1 MGTRK
6 GKAGELKIGGYVMV
20 DGEPWEVIR
29 VEKVQGTIGVDK
41 VRAEIKGLLRKEK
54 RTIEMFSTDEVE
66 CPVLELKPAQILSI
80 GEKVTLFDL
89 RNRSTVLVDIP
100 EDDELRRSLAVN
112 AEVEYA
118 EIAGVKRIVQ
128 VGLYDAHSYT

>member
-1 MGTRK
+1 MATRW
-6 GKAGELKIGGYVMV
+6 GKARELKAGGYVLI

-29 VEKVQGTIGVDK
+29 VERLPGSIGVDK
-41 VRAEIKGLLRKEK
+41 LKAELSSLLRKE
-54 RTIEMFSTDEVE
+54 RRVLEVYSTEKLE
-66 CPVLELKPAQILSI
+66 YPILELKPAQILSI
-80 GEKVTLFDL
+80 GGKVTLFDL
-89 RNRSTVLVDIP
+89 RNRSTVLVDLP
-100 EDDELRRSLAVN
+100 EKENLRRGLKVN

>member
-1 MGTRK
+1 MRSRF
-6 GKAGELKIGGYVMV
+6 GKAGELKAGRYVIV

-29 VEKVQGTIGVDK
+29 VEKLQSSIGVEK
-41 VRAEIKGLLRKEK
+41 MRAEISSLLRGER
-54 RTIEMFSTDEVE
+54 RTLEMFSTEE
-66 CPVLELKPAQILSI
+66 LEYPILELKPAQVLSI

-89 RNRSTVLVDIP
+89 RNRSTVLVDLP
-100 EDDELRRSLAVN
+100 EKEELRKSLAIN

-118 EIAGVKRIVQ
+118 DIAGVQRIVQ

>member
-1 MGTRK
+1 MGTRR
-6 GKAGELKIGGYVMV
+6 GKAGELKAGGYVML
-20 DGEPWEVIR
+20 DGEPWEVIK
-29 VEKVQGTIGVDK
+29 VEKVQSTIGVEK
-41 VRAEIKGLLRKEK
+41 VRAEIKCLLRKEEK
-54 RTIEMFSTDEVE
+54 ILEVFSTEE
-66 CPVLELKPAQILSI
+66 LEYPILELKPAQILSI

-89 RNRSTVLVDIP
+89 RNRSTVLVDVP
-100 EDDELRRSLAVN
+100 EDEGLKRSLAVN